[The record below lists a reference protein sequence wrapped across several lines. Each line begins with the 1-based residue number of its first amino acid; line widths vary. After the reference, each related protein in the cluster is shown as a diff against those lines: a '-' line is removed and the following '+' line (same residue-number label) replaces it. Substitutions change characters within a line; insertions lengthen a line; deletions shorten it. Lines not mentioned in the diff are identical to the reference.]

1 MTEREVMLNTFEHKD
16 CSEVPYQFSA
26 EPSVTQRMDEY
37 YGTTEWRNKLK
48 QFIVIPHYFDTKV
61 EVQID
66 DIHARDMYGS
76 IWRMDKRPWHLETPA
91 LENPSFTGYKF
102 PSADEFLEPLEK
114 NKTKEKIA
122 ESINN
127 TPDKYHIESMGWGIF
142 EHTWRIRGYEN
153 ALMDSIVEVD
163 FYEELV
169 GRLSEIYLNFVR
181 YFSDV
186 KVDAIMFGDDW
197 GEQRGVVLGK
207 ERWKR
212 IIKPA
217 WSKVYDEVHRQNK
230 RVISHSCGSVA
241 DIFPDLIE
249 MGLDMLE
256 SVQPEAADMNPY
268 QLKKKYGDKICF
280 YGALGSQSIIPFGTP
295 SEIKAEIKHLKTEM
309 ASNGGYIL
317 SPAKELQPETP
328 TENAVAIFE
337 AFIDNKR

>member
-1 MTEREVMLNTFEHKD
+1 
-16 CSEVPYQFSA
+16 
-26 EPSVTQRMDEY
+26 
-37 YGTTEWRNKLK
+37 
-48 QFIVIPHYFDTKV
+48 
-61 EVQID
+61 
-66 DIHARDMYGS
+66 
-76 IWRMDKRPWHLETPA
+76 
-91 LENPSFTGYKF
+91 
-102 PSADEFLEPLEK
+102 
-114 NKTKEKIA
+114 
-122 ESINN
+122 
-127 TPDKYHIESMGWGIF
+127 MGWGIF

-230 RVISHSCGSVA
+230 RLISHSCGSVA